1 MSDGE
6 LEELARDAR
15 SLTEIAKS
23 TLGLEIARRGLG
35 ISLDDSAAGHEIP
48 AGPVVLRRLSWLP
61 EAIIARSVLDSA
73 GIECLLPDENT
84 LRMDW
89 FWTLALGYVRIWVQA
104 EDAADAAQLLDQD
117 WIEEF
122 AVNDVGLYKQ
132 PRCPQC
138 GSFDVSDR
146 ELVKRLAGL
155 SLMAFWFF
163 SVVPPIRLRRPGWKC
178 HKCGNAWQGQEEQP
192 SPPAQIP

>member
-6 LEELARDAR
+6 LEKLAEDAR
-15 SLTEIAKS
+15 SLTETAR
-23 TLGLEIARRGLG
+23 EILAVEIRRRGLG
-35 ISLDDSAAGHEIP
+35 LSLVDSAAGDQIP
-48 AGPVVLRRLSWLP
+48 AGPIVLRRFAWLP
-61 EAIIARSVLDSA
+61 EAIVAGSVLDSA

-84 LRMDW
+84 LRMNW
-89 FWTLALGYVRIWVQA
+89 FWTIALGHVRIWVRA
-104 EDAADAAQLLDQD
+104 DDVADAAQLLDQD
-117 WIEEF
+117 WVGEF
-122 AVNDVGLYKQ
+122 AVSDVGLYKQ

-155 SLMAFWFF
+155 SLMAFWLF

-178 HKCGNAWQGQEEQP
+178 HKCGNAWQEEQ
-192 SPPAQIP
+192 SPPAQIS